1 VTQPVAESR
10 TPPGA
15 ALADV
20 HRGWRSQLRG
30 AIASE
35 RADTAGLLI
44 GLLALGLFFSIK
56 SPYFFSI
63 ENFTAVGVA
72 ISMYV
77 VVASVQTI
85 VLVSGGVDL
94 SITSTIALSGL
105 VAQWVLQHGGPL
117 SGQLAAA
124 LAVGV
129 LVGLGNALIIV
140 VVGVNP
146 LIATIGT
153 GFVVRGLAY
162 IWTKG
167 KYADYF
173 NGKSLNWIGSGTLF
187 TVKVPILIML
197 AVAIAVGVW
206 MRFTRF
212 GSRVYAVGGSEYAAR
227 MSGISIL
234 RLRTLVYVLSGVSA
248 AFGGVLLTA
257 MNGTSFPQ
265 AGLGEEL
272 VILGAVIIGG
282 TSLAGGR
289 GTVWGTFLGVCL
301 LGILQNGLNLL
312 GVQSYWQTL
321 IQGVILVIAVTSDE
335 IRRRARG
342 R

>member
-10 TPPGA
+10 TPAGA
-15 ALADV
+15 ALGAEQP
-20 HRGWRSQLRG
+20 GWRARLRG
-30 AIASE
+30 AVASE
-35 RADTAGLLI
+35 RADTAGLLL
-44 GLLALGLFFSIK
+44 GLVALGLVFTIK

-63 ENFTAVGVA
+63 ENFSAVGVA

-94 SITSTIALSGL
+94 SITSTLALSGL
-105 VAQWVLQHGGPL
+105 VAQWVLQHGAPL
-117 SGQLAAA
+117 SAQLAVAI
-124 LAVGV
+124 AVGAV
-129 LVGLGNALIIV
+129 VGLVNAVVIV
-140 VVGVNP
+140 GVGVNP

-153 GFVVRGLAY
+153 GFAVRGLAY

-173 NGKSLNWIGSGTLF
+173 SGKSLNWLGTGTLL

-197 AVAIAVGVW
+197 AVFVTVGLW

-212 GSRVYAVGGSEYAAR
+212 GSRVYAIGGSEYAAR
-227 MSGISIL
+227 MAGISIL
-234 RLRTLVYVLSGVSA
+234 RLRTLVYVLSGISA
-248 AFGGVLLTA
+248 GFGGVLLTA

-272 VILGAVIIGG
+272 LILGAVIIGG

-301 LGILQNGLNLL
+301 LGVLQNGLNLV
-312 GVQSYWQTL
+312 GVQSYWQTF
-321 IQGVILVIAVTSDE
+321 IQGIILVLAVTSDE